1 MWIFTKWGFLSIVQH
16 NTIPGYFQV
25 KARVIDPLEHLWP
38 QHEIEVIH
46 WADYRFRI
54 TIDKENVFDKLSKEI
69 LDIDY
74 TSFKNECYVD
84 HDYHDAL
91 IGVWNT
97 MYNYQLKMERKK

>member
-25 KARVIDPLEHLWP
+25 KARVIDPLERLWP

-54 TIDKENVFDKLSKEI
+54 TIEKENVFEI
-69 LDIDY
+69 VSTDLLQIY
-74 TSFKNECYVD
+74 PKMLLLLGSHSPSILPLY
-84 HDYHDAL
+84 
-91 IGVWNT
+91 IGLNFVG
-97 MYNYQLKMERKK
+97 